1 MVGFYETNYTCSLL
15 RRVLQLGKLFGY
27 AWHDATSRVVNS
39 RDSETQY
46 PWVVLVMRSYKAVY
60 EKNDKVEELIGDMYC
75 SGTVIGDK

>member
-1 MVGFYETNYTCSLL
+1 MYPYC
-15 RRVLQLGKLFGY
+15 GKLFGY
-27 AWHDATSRVVNS
+27 EWHDATSRVVNS

-60 EKNDKVEELIGDMYC
+60 EKNGKVEELIEDKYC